1 MNNKPYAC
9 INWGNRLHKIYE
21 VISMADAFPFV
32 DCWLFCLAKD
42 FEAFYFDWLKVSE
55 HWLDFPFFITIP
67 YGVMLLLSSNAKSIM
82 IHTVRLK
89 VFLFVQT
96 NKKHDIDNLFNSMP
110 NLYAFF
116 FIIINEHFY
125 LIFDRNIFRL

>member
-1 MNNKPYAC
+1 MKGNQLPKNITKAKQLEPQTPLFSTY
-9 INWGNRLHKIYE
+9 INLRCKAQVIIRLLISTLLDHK
-21 VISMADAFPFV
+21 VWFV
-32 DCWLFCLAKD
+32 
-42 FEAFYFDWLKVSE
+42 
-55 HWLDFPFFITIP
+55 FPFFITIP

-125 LIFDRNIFRL
+125 LIFDRNIFIYLT

>member
-1 MNNKPYAC
+1 
-9 INWGNRLHKIYE
+9 
-21 VISMADAFPFV
+21 
-32 DCWLFCLAKD
+32 
-42 FEAFYFDWLKVSE
+42 
-55 HWLDFPFFITIP
+55 
-67 YGVMLLLSSNAKSIM
+67 MLLLSLNAKSIM

-116 FIIINEHFY
+116 FIIINENFY
-125 LIFDRNIFRL
+125 LIFDRNIFFLDKMLKKKFFYLSDIKWKILYTKWIHINKRNLMGGLPKFFCHIRKQLVVIILIWINKSYYIRILMEYK